1 MKKTVAELFAGVGG
15 FRVGLNDVQSI
26 DKFGKAVENGDW
38 EFVWMNQYEPSTKK
52 QDAFDC
58 YVKRFGNESACSND
72 DISKV
77 DKANIP
83 SHSLLVGGFPCL
95 TGDTKIMTKKRRERP
110 YHNQGWRPCPFS

>member
-26 DKFGKAVENGDW
+26 DKFGKAVENGDR

-58 YVKRFGNESACSND
+58 YVKRFGDERICSND

-77 DKANIP
+77 NKADIP
-83 SHSLLVGGFPCL
+83 SHSRLVGGFPCL
-95 TGDTKIMTKKRRERP
+95 TGDT
-110 YHNQGWRPCPFS
+110 